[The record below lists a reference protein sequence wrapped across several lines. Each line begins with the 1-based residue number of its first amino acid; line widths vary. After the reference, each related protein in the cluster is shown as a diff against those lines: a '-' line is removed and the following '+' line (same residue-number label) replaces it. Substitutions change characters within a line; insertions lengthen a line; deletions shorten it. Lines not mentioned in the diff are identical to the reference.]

1 MNHDWVNV
9 NICGTKL
16 GFQKLTQFLYEIGD
30 LQVGRNIEKI
40 QF

>member
-16 GFQKLTQFLYEIGD
+16 GFLKKYNFYTKVEICRD
-30 LQVGRNIEKI
+30 LSRYIEKM
-40 QF
+40 